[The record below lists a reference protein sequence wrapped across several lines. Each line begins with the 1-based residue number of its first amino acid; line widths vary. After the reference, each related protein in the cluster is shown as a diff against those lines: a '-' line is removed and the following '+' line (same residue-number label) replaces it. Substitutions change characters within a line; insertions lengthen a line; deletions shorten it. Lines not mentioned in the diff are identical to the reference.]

1 MDSTQ
6 KWTHFYQIR
15 ETKRFFMFYQG
26 KMVATLLEKKMFSE
40 NELQEF
46 NEFIR
51 SLNVKRIA

>member
-1 MDSTQ
+1 
-6 KWTHFYQIR
+6 
-15 ETKRFFMFYQG
+15 MFYQG